1 MTWIS
6 IIKNWLSV
14 SKIHGLEVQQAK
26 DDFMNAFMEH
36 HKGIN
41 EFDLITIAQV
51 FSMAYCL
58 GKSSKNEQL

>member
-6 IIKNWLSV
+6 IIRNWLSV
-14 SKIHGLEVQQAK
+14 SKEHREEIQQAQ
-26 DDFMNAFMEH
+26 DDFMNAFIES

-51 FSMAYCL
+51 FMMAYCL
-58 GKSSKNEQL
+58 GKSSKNK